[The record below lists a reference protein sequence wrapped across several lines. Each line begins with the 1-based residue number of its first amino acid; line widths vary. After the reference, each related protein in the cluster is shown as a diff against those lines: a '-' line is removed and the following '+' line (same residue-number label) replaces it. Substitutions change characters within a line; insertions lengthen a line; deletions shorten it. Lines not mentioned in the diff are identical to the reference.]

1 MYNLAN
7 RISFLLCGNCRH
19 LTAVN
24 SEAAGLK
31 DIASEAAFAAAVA
44 TAGLTVVDFWAP
56 WSHTLYTPPIYIH
69 TSSSA
74 T

>member
-1 MYNLAN
+1 MYNLATI
-7 RISFLLCGNCRH
+7 ISFFLCGNACH
-19 LTAVN
+19 MTAVN

-56 WSHTLYTPPIYIH
+56 WYHTLHTPPIYIY